1 MARSGMP
8 WKSVSLAVTLVAGL
22 AATVVLPPPPALAVS
37 EAEMGVDAARPRRG
51 WDRPPRW
58 ERDDRDR
65 DGWRDDSW
73 RRPPPVYRPQPPFYD
88 GRPPPDAGPGCR
100 IFYQRDNWGGV
111 VTLRD
116 CRVCEPVV
124 VTDQWGNRYRE
135 NRCRTVRQ
143 RIG

>member
-1 MARSGMP
+1 MTSLRMP
-8 WKSVSLAVTLVAGL
+8 WKTVSLALALAGGLGATVTLPSA
-22 AATVVLPPPPALAVS
+22 PALAVS

-51 WDRPPRW
+51 WERPPRW
-58 ERDDRDR
+58 ERGDWDRG
-65 DGWRDDSW
+65 GWN
-73 RRPPPVYRPQPPFYD
+73 RPAPPYHRPQPPFYD

-100 IFYQRDNWGGV
+100 IYYRRDGYGGL

-124 VTDQWGNRYRE
+124 VLDQWGNRYRE
-135 NRCRTVRQ
+135 NRCRTVTQ